1 MATRSR
7 PLYEATR
14 LARWIS
20 RGRRGSRGARRR
32 RHQPQGCVSWTWP
45 RCWAHPSHESAGS
58 SMPTD
63 PGHQPPRPGHHA
75 AAVGLMPYVKLY
87 PLGRRLL
94 DQPQLSLLAQLRG
107 GLHPSWARSRGAGAN
122 PSDLRAWGLPHRSPD
137 CAILVEAYT
146 RFSDYQAQVRSAHRK
161 QADLGATRL
170 ILLLAA
176 THANRSAIREAG
188 VVARDSFPLGT
199 KASACGPRRGRDP
212 GRSPSSS
219 CEVASHTGY

>member
-14 LARWIS
+14 LARWIRGDMGRELRLARIAAGMRQLDVARMLGTSKS
-20 RGRRGSRGARRR
+20 RICRVEHAQIQTLNL
-32 RHQPQGCVSWTWP
+32 HDL
-45 RCWAHPSHESAGS
+45 A
-58 SMPTD
+58 
-63 PGHQPPRPGHHA
+63 HHA
-75 AAVGLMPYVKLY
+75 AAVGLKPYVKLY

-94 DQPQLSLLAQLRG
+94 DQPQLSLLAKLRG
-107 GLHPSWARSRGAGAN
+107 RLHPSWSWETEVPVPIQG
-122 PSDLRAWGLPHRSPD
+122 DLRAGDCRIANPD

-199 KASACGPRRGRDP
+199 KATLAALADGRDP
-212 GRSPSSS
+212 GADAI
-219 CEVASHTGY
+219 VFL